1 MGKIIGTSPSSIKG
15 SVGLYT
21 YRFTKDGYI
30 VSEKVKAKG
39 VGKQTLRQCMNTLRL
54 SNLTHLFNSFN
65 GALKGAFMNKPS
77 NQTDMAAFIK
87 ANHPSVPVYLTKPA
101 SNFGACVATPVQI
114 SQGNLPT
121 INVVEGSIPR
131 TTLVLGDLVIDAN
144 TTIAQ
149 FSQAI
154 LANAGFENGDQLSFF
169 SLIQGSRSFGDLQN
183 VPVVTNNRYE
193 VTLDIH
199 DTQHKLY
206 DFVGAYGFA
215 TVADGG
221 VNYLGCSVAPAT
233 GAYAWIHSRGV
244 GEDLRVSTQFLI
256 ANNAAVIAE
265 WTGAEAL
272 EKAAMSYGGYKAS
285 RFLEPGQTS
294 SNVVVEEGGDVQTGA
309 VPSGSFSVVS
319 GSTNVGNATTNR
331 TQLTA
336 GQVTINMQGTNMD
349 NFNQPVALRMYSAS
363 NGSSFVDVTATKDTS
378 ASTSSNAVFTATV
391 TAGNLYLG
399 AVLVNGSAIKT
410 FNATGGT
417 GGGGYDSGN

>member
-1 MGKIIGTSPSSIKG
+1 MQG

-39 VGKQTLRQCMNTLRL
+39 VGQKTLRQCMVNMRI
-54 SNLTHLFNSFN
+54 SNLAHLYQSF
-65 GALKGAFMNKPS
+65 GKALEGAFENIPK
-77 NQTDMAAFIK
+77 NQNAHSAFMK
-87 ANHPSVPVYLTKPA
+87 ANFESIPVYLTKAA
-101 SNFGACVATPVQI
+101 SDFGACVATPVQI
-114 SQGNLPT
+114 SRGSLPT
-121 INVVEGSIPR
+121 INVVEGQIPR
-131 TTLVLGDLVIDAN
+131 TTLVLGNLVIDAN

-149 FSQAI
+149 FSQAV
-154 LANAGFENGDQLSFF
+154 LANPYFENGDQLSFF
-169 SLIQGSRSFGDLQN
+169 SLIQGSRTFGELQGI
-183 VPVVTNNRYE
+183 PVVTNNRYE

-199 DTQHKLY
+199 DNDHKLY

-233 GAYAWIHSRGV
+233 GAYAWVHSRGA

-256 ANNAAVIAE
+256 ANNAEVIAE
-265 WTGAEAL
+265 WTGALAL
-272 EKAAMSYGGYKAS
+272 EKAANSYGGYKAV
-285 RFLEPGQTS
+285 RFLEPGETS
-294 SNVVVEEGGDVQTGA
+294 SNVVVDEGGDVQTGA
-309 VPSGSFSVVS
+309 VFSGSFSVVS

-336 GQVTINMQGTNMD
+336 GQVTINMQGTNMESY
-349 NFNQPVALRMYSAS
+349 NQPVVLRMYSTS

-391 TAGNLYLG
+391 SAGNLYLG

-417 GGGGYDSGN
+417 GGGYDSGN

>member
-1 MGKIIGTSPSSIKG
+1 MARITGTAPSSMQG

-39 VGKQTLRQCMNTLRL
+39 VGQKTLRQCMVNMRI
-54 SNLTHLFNSFN
+54 SNLAHLYQSF
-65 GALKGAFMNKPS
+65 GKALEGAFENIPK
-77 NQTDMAAFIK
+77 NQNAHSAFMK
-87 ANHPSVPVYLTKPA
+87 ANFESIPVYLTKAA
-101 SNFGACVATPVQI
+101 SDFGACVATPVQI
-114 SQGNLPT
+114 SRGSLPT
-121 INVVEGSIPR
+121 INVVEGQIPR
-131 TTLVLGDLVIDAN
+131 TTLVLGNLVIDAN

-149 FSQAI
+149 FSQAV
-154 LANAGFENGDQLSFF
+154 LANPYFENGDQLSFF
-169 SLIQGSRSFGDLQN
+169 SLIQGSRTFGELQGI
-183 VPVVTNNRYE
+183 PVVTNNRYE

-199 DTQHKLY
+199 DNDHKLY

-221 VNYLGCSVAPAT
+221 VNYLGCSAAPAT
-233 GAYAWIHSRGV
+233 GAYAWVHSRGA

-265 WTGAEAL
+265 WTGALAL
-272 EKAAMSYGGYKAS
+272 EKAANSYGGYKAV
-285 RFLEPGQTS
+285 RFLEPGETS
-294 SNVVVEEGGDVQTGA
+294 SNVVVDEGGDVQTGA
-309 VPSGSFSVVS
+309 VFSGSFSVVS

-336 GQVTINMQGTNMD
+336 GQVTINMQGTNMESY
-349 NFNQPVALRMYSAS
+349 NQPVVLRMYSTS
-363 NGSSFVDVTATKDTS
+363 NGSSFADVTATKDTS

-417 GGGGYDSGN
+417 GGGYDSGN

>member
-1 MGKIIGTSPSSIKG
+1 MARITGTAPSSMQG

-39 VGKQTLRQCMNTLRL
+39 VGQKTLRQCMVNMRI
-54 SNLTHLFNSFN
+54 SNLAHLYQSF
-65 GALKGAFMNKPS
+65 GKALEGAFENIPK
-77 NQTDMAAFIK
+77 NQNAHSAFMK
-87 ANHPSVPVYLTKPA
+87 ANFESIPVYLTKAA
-101 SNFGACVATPVQI
+101 SDFGACVATPVQI
-114 SQGNLPT
+114 SRGSLPT

-131 TTLVLGDLVIDAN
+131 TTLVLGNLVIDAN

-149 FSQAI
+149 FSQAV
-154 LANAGFENGDQLSFF
+154 LANPYFENGDQLSFF
-169 SLIQGSRSFGDLQN
+169 SLIQGSRTFGELQGI
-183 VPVVTNNRYE
+183 PVVTNNRYE

-199 DTQHKLY
+199 DNDHKLY

-233 GAYAWIHSRGV
+233 GAYAWVHSRGA

-256 ANNAAVIAE
+256 ANNAEVIAE
-265 WTGAEAL
+265 WTGALAL
-272 EKAAMSYGGYKAS
+272 EKAANSYGGYKAV
-285 RFLEPGQTS
+285 RFLEPGETS
-294 SNVVVEEGGDVQTGA
+294 SNVVVDEGGDVQTGA
-309 VPSGSFSVVS
+309 VFSGSFSVVS

-336 GQVTINMQGTNMD
+336 GQVTINMQGTNMESY
-349 NFNQPVALRMYSAS
+349 NQPVVLRMYSTS
-363 NGSSFVDVTATKDTS
+363 NGSSFADVTATKDTS

-417 GGGGYDSGN
+417 GGGYDSGN

>member
-1 MGKIIGTSPSSIKG
+1 MARITGTAPSSMQG

-39 VGKQTLRQCMNTLRL
+39 VGQKTLRQCMVNMRI
-54 SNLTHLFNSFN
+54 SNLAHLYQSF
-65 GALKGAFMNKPS
+65 GKALEGAFENIPK
-77 NQTDMAAFIK
+77 NQNAHSAFMK
-87 ANHPSVPVYLTKPA
+87 ANFESIPVYLTKAA
-101 SNFGACVATPVQI
+101 SDFGACVATPVQI
-114 SQGNLPT
+114 SRGSLPT
-121 INVVEGSIPR
+121 INVVEGQIPR
-131 TTLVLGDLVIDAN
+131 TTLVLGNLVIDAN

-149 FSQAI
+149 FSQAV
-154 LANAGFENGDQLSFF
+154 LANPYFENGDQLSFF
-169 SLIQGSRSFGDLQN
+169 SLIQGSRTFGELQGI
-183 VPVVTNNRYE
+183 PVVTNNRYE

-199 DTQHKLY
+199 DNDHKLY

-233 GAYAWIHSRGV
+233 GAYAWVHSRGA

-256 ANNAAVIAE
+256 ANNAEVIAE
-265 WTGAEAL
+265 WTGALAL
-272 EKAAMSYGGYKAS
+272 EKAANSYGGYKAV
-285 RFLEPGQTS
+285 RFLEPGETS
-294 SNVVVEEGGDVQTGA
+294 SNVVVDEGGDVQTGA
-309 VPSGSFSVVS
+309 VFSGSFSVVS

-336 GQVTINMQGTNMD
+336 GQVTINMQGTNME
-349 NFNQPVALRMYSAS
+349 NYNQPVVLRMYSTS

-399 AVLVNGSAIKT
+399 EIRVNGSAIKT
-410 FNATGGT
+410 LNATGST

>member
-1 MGKIIGTSPSSIKG
+1 MQG

-39 VGKQTLRQCMNTLRL
+39 VGQKTLRQCMVNMRI
-54 SNLTHLFNSFN
+54 SNLAHLYQSF
-65 GALKGAFMNKPS
+65 GKALEGAFENIPK
-77 NQTDMAAFIK
+77 NQNAHSAFMK
-87 ANHPSVPVYLTKPA
+87 ANFESIPVYLTKAA
-101 SNFGACVATPVQI
+101 SDFGACVATPVQI
-114 SQGNLPT
+114 SRGSLPT
-121 INVVEGSIPR
+121 INVVEGQIPR
-131 TTLVLGDLVIDAN
+131 TTLVLGNLVIDAN

-149 FSQAI
+149 FSQAV
-154 LANAGFENGDQLSFF
+154 LANPYFENGDQLSFF
-169 SLIQGSRSFGDLQN
+169 SLIQGSRTFGELQGI
-183 VPVVTNNRYE
+183 PVVTNNRYE

-199 DTQHKLY
+199 DNDHKLY

-233 GAYAWIHSRGV
+233 GAYAWVHSRGT

-256 ANNAAVIAE
+256 ANNAEVIAE
-265 WTGAEAL
+265 WTGALAL
-272 EKAAMSYGGYKAS
+272 EKAANSYGGYKAV
-285 RFLEPGQTS
+285 RFLEPGETS
-294 SNVVVEEGGDVQTGA
+294 SNVVVDEGGDVQTGS
-309 VPSGSFSVVS
+309 VFSGSFSVVS

-336 GQVTINMQGTNMD
+336 GQVTINMQGTNMESY
-349 NFNQPVALRMYSAS
+349 NQPVVLRMYSTS

-417 GGGGYDSGN
+417 GGGYDSGN

>member
-1 MGKIIGTSPSSIKG
+1 MQG

-39 VGKQTLRQCMNTLRL
+39 VGQKTLRQCMVNMRI
-54 SNLTHLFNSFN
+54 SNLAHLYQSF
-65 GALKGAFMNKPS
+65 GKALEGAFENIPK
-77 NQTDMAAFIK
+77 NQNAHSAFMK
-87 ANHPSVPVYLTKPA
+87 ANFESIPVYLTKAA
-101 SNFGACVATPVQI
+101 SDFGACVATPVQI
-114 SQGNLPT
+114 SRGSLPT
-121 INVVEGSIPR
+121 INVVEGQIPR
-131 TTLVLGDLVIDAN
+131 TTLVLGNLVIDAN

-149 FSQAI
+149 FSQAV
-154 LANAGFENGDQLSFF
+154 LANPYFENGDQLSFF
-169 SLIQGSRSFGDLQN
+169 SLIQGSRTFGELQGI
-183 VPVVTNNRYE
+183 PVVTNNRYE

-199 DTQHKLY
+199 DTDHKLY

-233 GAYAWIHSRGV
+233 GAYAWVHSRGT

-256 ANNAAVIAE
+256 ANNAEVIAE
-265 WTGAEAL
+265 WTGALAL
-272 EKAAMSYGGYKAS
+272 EKAANSYGGYKAV
-285 RFLEPGQTS
+285 RFLEPGETS
-294 SNVVVEEGGDVQTGA
+294 SNVVVDEGGDVQTGA
-309 VPSGSFSVVS
+309 VFSGSFSVVS

-336 GQVTINMQGTNMD
+336 GQVTINMQGTNME
-349 NFNQPVALRMYSAS
+349 NYNQPVVLRMYTTS
-363 NGSSFVDVTATKDTS
+363 NGTSYVDVTATKDTS

-417 GGGGYDSGN
+417 GGGYDSGN

>member
-1 MGKIIGTSPSSIKG
+1 MQG

-39 VGKQTLRQCMNTLRL
+39 VGQKTLRQCMVNMRI
-54 SNLTHLFNSFN
+54 SNLAHLYQSF
-65 GALKGAFMNKPS
+65 GKALEGAFENIPK
-77 NQTDMAAFIK
+77 NQNAHSAFMK
-87 ANHPSVPVYLTKPA
+87 ANFESIPVYLTKAA
-101 SNFGACVATPVQI
+101 SDFGACVATPVQI
-114 SQGNLPT
+114 SRGSLPT
-121 INVVEGSIPR
+121 INVVEGQIPR
-131 TTLVLGDLVIDAN
+131 TTLVLGNLVIDAN

-149 FSQAI
+149 FSQAV
-154 LANAGFENGDQLSFF
+154 LANPYFENGDQLSFF
-169 SLIQGSRSFGDLQN
+169 SLIQGSRTFGELQGI
-183 VPVVTNNRYE
+183 PVVTNNRYE

-199 DTQHKLY
+199 DNDHKLY

-233 GAYAWIHSRGV
+233 GAYAWVHSRGA

-256 ANNAAVIAE
+256 ANNAEVIAE
-265 WTGAEAL
+265 WTGALAL
-272 EKAAMSYGGYKAS
+272 EKAANSYGGYKAV
-285 RFLEPGQTS
+285 RFLEPGETS
-294 SNVVVEEGGDVQTGA
+294 SNVVVDEGGDVQTGA
-309 VPSGSFSVVS
+309 VFSGSFSVVS

-336 GQVTINMQGTNMD
+336 GQVTINMQGTNME
-349 NFNQPVALRMYSAS
+349 NYNQPVVLRMYSTS

-417 GGGGYDSGN
+417 GGGYDSGN

>member
-21 YRFTKDGYI
+21 YRFTKHGYI
-30 VSEKVKAKG
+30 VSEKIKAKG
-39 VGKQTLRQCMNTLRL
+39 VGQQTLRQCMNTLRL
-54 SNLTHLFNSFN
+54 SNLNHLFSSFN
-65 GALKGAFMNKPS
+65 GALSGAFMNKPG
-77 NQTDMAAFIK
+77 NQTDLAAFIK

-121 INVVEGSIPR
+121 IGVVENEIPH
-131 TTLVLGDLVIDAN
+131 TNLVLGDLVIDAN

-154 LANAGFENGDQLSFF
+154 MANADFENGDQLSFF

-199 DTQHKLY
+199 DNDHKLY

-221 VNYLGCSVAPAT
+221 KNYLGCSVAPAT
-233 GAYAWIHSRGV
+233 GAYAWIHSRGT

-256 ANNAAVIAE
+256 AKNAEVIAD
-265 WTGAEAL
+265 WSGSLAL
-272 EKAAMSYGGYKAS
+272 EKAAVSYGGYKAS
-285 RFLEPGQTS
+285 RFLEPGETS
-294 SNVVVEEGGDVQTGA
+294 SSVVVEEGGDVQTGA
-309 VPSGSFSVVS
+309 VFSGSFSLQS
-319 GSTNVGNATTNR
+319 GSTTVNNATVNR

-336 GQVTINMQGTNMD
+336 GQVTINLQGTNMD

-363 NGSSFVDVTATKDTS
+363 NGTSYVDVTATKDAS
-378 ASTSSNAVFTATV
+378 ASTASTAVFKATV
-391 TAGNLYLG
+391 AAGNLYLG
-399 AVLVNGSAIKT
+399 EIRVNGSAVKT

>member
-1 MGKIIGTSPSSIKG
+1 MARITGTAPSSMQG

-39 VGKQTLRQCMNTLRL
+39 VGQKTLRQCMVNMRI
-54 SNLTHLFNSFN
+54 SNLAHLYQSF
-65 GALKGAFMNKPS
+65 GKALEGAFENIPK
-77 NQTDMAAFIK
+77 NQNAHSAFMK
-87 ANHPSVPVYLTKPA
+87 ANFESIPVYLTKAA
-101 SNFGACVATPVQI
+101 SDFGACVATPVQI
-114 SQGNLPT
+114 SRGSLPT
-121 INVVEGSIPR
+121 INVVEGQIPR
-131 TTLVLGDLVIDAN
+131 TTLVLGNLVIDAN

-149 FSQAI
+149 FSQAV
-154 LANAGFENGDQLSFF
+154 LANPYFENGDQLSFF
-169 SLIQGSRSFGDLQN
+169 SLIQGSRTFGELQGI
-183 VPVVTNNRYE
+183 PVVTNNRYE

-199 DTQHKLY
+199 DNDHKLY

-233 GAYAWIHSRGV
+233 GAYAWVHSRGA

-256 ANNAAVIAE
+256 ANNAEVIAE
-265 WTGAEAL
+265 WTGSLAL
-272 EKAAMSYGGYKAS
+272 EKAANSYGGYKAV
-285 RFLEPGQTS
+285 RFLEPGETS
-294 SNVVVEEGGDVQTGA
+294 SNVVVDEGGDVQTGA
-309 VPSGSFSVVS
+309 VFSGSFSVVS

-336 GQVTINMQGTNMD
+336 GQVTINMQGTNME
-349 NFNQPVALRMYSAS
+349 NYNQPVVLRMYSTS
-363 NGSSFVDVTATKDTS
+363 NGSSFADVTATKDTS

-417 GGGGYDSGN
+417 GGGYDSGN